1 MYEGK
6 VILAAGGTGAVGE
19 GIVKYLA
26 ENGATVLV
34 PTRSEDKALDA
45 LVYVDQP
52 YRKNVFYLFGDISD
66 EADAQ
71 KMHDVIVD
79 HFEQLD
85 GMVSSLGGWW
95 QGAALTD
102 ITKAEWEEL
111 MQGLLTA
118 HFVASKTLMPLLRQ
132 GSNYTFISGVSAED
146 AAFSKYSGPVASAG
160 AAVLMLS
167 ELYAVEMAG
176 RFNVNALVLGPVN
189 TRVRPTSYRKD
200 SYVSSKTVGELIGA
214 LHFENANPITGERL
228 RVPDVEAAASYLAKW
243 RG

>member
-6 VILAAGGTGAVGE
+6 VILVAGGTGAVGE

-45 LVYVDQP
+45 LGYVDQP
-52 YRKNVFYLFGDISD
+52 YRKNVFYLFDDISD

-118 HFVASKTLMPLLRQ
+118 HFVASKTLMPLLRH
-132 GSNYTFISGVSAED
+132 SNYTFISGVSAED
-146 AAFSKYSGPVASAG
+146 AAFSKYSGPVAPAG

>member
-6 VILAAGGTGAVGE
+6 VILVAGGTGAVGE

-45 LVYVDQP
+45 LGYVDQP

-146 AAFSKYSGPVASAG
+146 AAFSKYSGPVAPAG

-214 LHFENANPITGERL
+214 LHFENASPITGERL

>member
-6 VILAAGGTGAVGE
+6 VILVAGGTGAVGE

-45 LVYVDQP
+45 LGYVDQP

-85 GMVSSLGGWW
+85 GMVSSLGGRW

-146 AAFSKYSGPVASAG
+146 AAFSKYSGPVAPAG

>member
-6 VILAAGGTGAVGE
+6 VILVAGGTGAVGE

-45 LVYVDQP
+45 LGYVDQP

-146 AAFSKYSGPVASAG
+146 AAFSKYSGPVAPAG

-243 RG
+243 HG

>member
-6 VILAAGGTGAVGE
+6 VILVAGGTGAVGE

-45 LVYVDQP
+45 LGYVDQP

-146 AAFSKYSGPVASAG
+146 AAFSKYSGPVAPAG
-160 AAVLMLS
+160 AAVLMLR

>member
-6 VILAAGGTGAVGE
+6 VILVAGGTGAVGE

-45 LVYVDQP
+45 LGYVDQP

-66 EADAQ
+66 EEDAQ

-118 HFVASKTLMPLLRQ
+118 HFVAIKTLMPLLRQ

-146 AAFSKYSGPVASAG
+146 AAFSKYSGPVAPAG

>member
-6 VILAAGGTGAVGE
+6 VILVAGGTGAVGE

-45 LVYVDQP
+45 LGYVDQP

-146 AAFSKYSGPVASAG
+146 AAFSKYSGPVAPAG

-189 TRVRPTSYRKD
+189 TRVQPTSYRKD

-214 LHFENANPITGERL
+214 LRFENANPITGERL

>member
-6 VILAAGGTGAVGE
+6 VILVAGGTGAVGE

-45 LVYVDQP
+45 LGYVDQP

-118 HFVASKTLMPLLRQ
+118 HFVASKALMPLLRQ

-146 AAFSKYSGPVASAG
+146 AAFSKYSGPVAPAG

>member
-6 VILAAGGTGAVGE
+6 VILVAGGTGAVGE

-45 LVYVDQP
+45 LGYVDQP

-66 EADAQ
+66 EEDAQ

-146 AAFSKYSGPVASAG
+146 AAFSKYSGPVAPAG

>member
-6 VILAAGGTGAVGE
+6 VILVAGGTGAVGE

-45 LVYVDQP
+45 LGHVDQP

-85 GMVSSLGGWW
+85 GMASSLGGWW

-146 AAFSKYSGPVASAG
+146 AAFSKYSGPVAPAG

-189 TRVRPTSYRKD
+189 TRVRPSSYRKD
-200 SYVSSKTVGELIGA
+200 NYVSSKTVGELIGT
-214 LHFENANPITGERL
+214 LHFENAEPVTGERL
-228 RVPDVEAAASYLAKW
+228 RVPDVDATASHLAKW
-243 RG
+243 RS

>member
-6 VILAAGGTGAVGE
+6 VILVAGGTGAVGE

-34 PTRSEDKALDA
+34 PSRSEEKALDA
-45 LVYVDQP
+45 LGFVDQP
-52 YRKNVFYLFGDISD
+52 FRKNVFYLFGDISNED
-66 EADAQ
+66 DAQ

-79 HFEQLD
+79 NFEQLD

-111 MQGLLTA
+111 RQGLLTA

-132 GSNYTFISGVSAED
+132 GANYTFISGVSTED
-146 AAFSKYSGPVASAG
+146 AAFSKFSGPVAPAG
-160 AAVLMLS
+160 AAVLMMS

-176 RFNVNALVLGPVN
+176 RFNVNSLILGPVN
-189 TRVRPTSYRKD
+189 TRVRPSLYRKD
-200 SYVSSKTVGELIGA
+200 SYVTSKMVGELIGA
-214 LHFENANPITGERL
+214 LHFENTESMTGQRL
-228 RVPDVEAAASYLAKW
+228 RVPDVEAANEYLTKW
-243 RG
+243 RA

>member
-1 MYEGK
+1 
-6 VILAAGGTGAVGE
+6 
-19 GIVKYLA
+19 
-26 ENGATVLV
+26 
-34 PTRSEDKALDA
+34 
-45 LVYVDQP
+45 
-52 YRKNVFYLFGDISD
+52 
-66 EADAQ
+66 
-71 KMHDVIVD
+71 
-79 HFEQLD
+79 
-85 GMVSSLGGWW
+85 
-95 QGAALTD
+95 
-102 ITKAEWEEL
+102 

-146 AAFSKYSGPVASAG
+146 AAFSKYSGPVAPAG

-200 SYVSSKTVGELIGA
+200 GA

>member
-6 VILAAGGTGAVGE
+6 VILVAGGTGAVGE

-45 LVYVDQP
+45 LGYVDQP

-146 AAFSKYSGPVASAG
+146 AAFSKYSGPVAPAG

-214 LHFENANPITGERL
+214 LHFENVNPITGERL
-228 RVPDVEAAASYLAKW
+228 RVPDVEADASYLAKW

>member
-6 VILAAGGTGAVGE
+6 VILVASGTGAVGE

-45 LVYVDQP
+45 LGYVDQP
-52 YRKNVFYLFGDISD
+52 YRKNVFYLFGDISE

-71 KMHDVIVD
+71 QMHDVIVD

-95 QGAALTD
+95 QGAALTY

-146 AAFSKYSGPVASAG
+146 AAFSKYSGPVAPAG

>member
-6 VILAAGGTGAVGE
+6 VILVAGGTGAVGE

-45 LVYVDQP
+45 LGYVDQP

-146 AAFSKYSGPVASAG
+146 AAFSKYSGPVAPAG

-214 LHFENANPITGERL
+214 LHCESANPITGERL

>member
-6 VILAAGGTGAVGE
+6 VILVAGGTGAVGE

-45 LVYVDQP
+45 LGYVDQP

-146 AAFSKYSGPVASAG
+146 AAFSKYSGPVAAAG

>member
-6 VILAAGGTGAVGE
+6 VILVAGGTGAVGE

-45 LVYVDQP
+45 LGYVDQP
-52 YRKNVFYLFGDISD
+52 YRKNVFYLFGDISN

-146 AAFSKYSGPVASAG
+146 AAFSKYSGPVAPAG

-200 SYVSSKTVGELIGA
+200 SYVSSKTVGELISA

>member
-6 VILAAGGTGAVGE
+6 VILVASGTGAVGE

-45 LVYVDQP
+45 LGYVDQP
-52 YRKNVFYLFGDISD
+52 YRKNVFYLFGDISE

-71 KMHDVIVD
+71 QMHDVIVD

-146 AAFSKYSGPVASAG
+146 AAFSKYSGPVAPAG

>member
-6 VILAAGGTGAVGE
+6 VILVAGGTGAVGE

-45 LVYVDQP
+45 LGYVDQP

-118 HFVASKTLMPLLRQ
+118 HFVA
-132 GSNYTFISGVSAED
+132 
-146 AAFSKYSGPVASAG
+146 AFSKYSGPVAPAG

-214 LHFENANPITGERL
+214 LHFENVNPITGERL

>member
-45 LVYVDQP
+45 LGYVDQP

-146 AAFSKYSGPVASAG
+146 AAFSKYSGPVAPAG

>member
-6 VILAAGGTGAVGE
+6 VILVAGGTGAVGE

-45 LVYVDQP
+45 LGYVDQP

-95 QGAALTD
+95 QGASLTD

-146 AAFSKYSGPVASAG
+146 AAFSKYSGPVAPAG

>member
-45 LVYVDQP
+45 LGYVDQP

>member
-6 VILAAGGTGAVGE
+6 VILVAGGTGAVGE

-45 LVYVDQP
+45 LGYVDQP

-118 HFVASKTLMPLLRQ
+118 HFVASKTLMLLLRQ

-146 AAFSKYSGPVASAG
+146 AAFSKYSGPVAPAG

>member
-6 VILAAGGTGAVGE
+6 VILVAGGTGAVGE

-45 LVYVDQP
+45 LGYVDQP

-118 HFVASKTLMPLLRQ
+118 HFVASKTLMPLFRQ

-146 AAFSKYSGPVASAG
+146 AAFSKYSGPVAPAG

-243 RG
+243 RS

>member
-6 VILAAGGTGAVGE
+6 VILVAGGTGAVGE

-45 LVYVDQP
+45 LGYVDQP

-118 HFVASKTLMPLLRQ
+118 HFVASKTLMTLLRQ

-146 AAFSKYSGPVASAG
+146 AAFSKYSGPVAPAG

-228 RVPDVEAAASYLAKW
+228 RVPDVEAATSYLAKW

>member
-6 VILAAGGTGAVGE
+6 VILVAGGTGAVGE

-45 LVYVDQP
+45 LGYVDQP

-146 AAFSKYSGPVASAG
+146 AAFSKYSGPVAPAG

-200 SYVSSKTVGELIGA
+200 SYVSSKTVGELIRA

>member
-6 VILAAGGTGAVGE
+6 VILVAGGTGAVGE

-34 PTRSEDKALDA
+34 PTRSEDEALDA
-45 LVYVDQP
+45 LGYVDQP

-118 HFVASKTLMPLLRQ
+118 QFVASKTLMPLLRQ

-146 AAFSKYSGPVASAG
+146 AAFSKYSGPVAPAG

-214 LHFENANPITGERL
+214 LHFENSEPITGERL
-228 RVPDVEAAASYLAKW
+228 RVPDVDAAASYLAKW
-243 RG
+243 RS

>member
-6 VILAAGGTGAVGE
+6 VILVAGGTGAVGE

-34 PTRSEDKALDA
+34 PTRSEDKSLDA
-45 LVYVDQP
+45 LGYVDQP

-85 GMVSSLGGWW
+85 GMVSSLGGRW

-146 AAFSKYSGPVASAG
+146 AAFSKYSGPVAPAG

-189 TRVRPTSYRKD
+189 TRVRPTSYRTD

-214 LHFENANPITGERL
+214 LHFENTNPITGERL